1 MRLVDNYNY
10 LPGCCWFC
18 RGISTP
24 VIDCEIDLDGV
35 NSPDDDNPSAI
46 TRLYVCPDCAIEMA
60 RMVAP
65 SRSLELTR
73 LGELG
78 MANRVANE
86 LAQQYEAA
94 ETRLAAIADA
104 ISRVTS
110 RKVETAGS
118 TEVPDEG
125 RAESAP
131 SEQTDVTP
139 LRRPGRPRREQPK
152 AKPEPEINTDFV
164 GDL

>member
-78 MANRVANE
+78 MANRVASE

-152 AKPEPEINTDFV
+152 KTPEIDTDFV

>member
-35 NSPDDDNPSAI
+35 NSPNDDNPSAI

>member
-18 RGISTP
+18 RGVSTP
-24 VIDCEIDLDGV
+24 TIDCEMDLDGV
-35 NSPDDDNPSAI
+35 NSPDDINPSAI
-46 TRLYVCPDCAIEMA
+46 TRLYICPDCAIEMA

-65 SRSLELTR
+65 TRSLELTR

-78 MANRVANE
+78 MANRVASE
-86 LAQQYEAA
+86 LSQQYEAA
-94 ETRLAAIADA
+94 EAKLAAIADA
-104 ISRVTS
+104 ISRVAS

-118 TEVPDEG
+118 TDVPDEG
-125 RAESAP
+125 AEPAP
-131 SEQTDVTP
+131 SGQEDVTP

-152 AKPEPEINTDFV
+152 KTPEIDTDFV
-164 GDL
+164 GGL

>member
-78 MANRVANE
+78 MANRVASE

>member
-1 MRLVDNYNY
+1 MRLVENYNY

-18 RGISTP
+18 RGVATP
-24 VIDCEIDLDGV
+24 TIDCEMDLDGV
-35 NSPDDDNPSAI
+35 NSPDDINPSAI
-46 TRLYVCPDCAIEMA
+46 TRLYICPDCALEMA
-60 RMVAP
+60 RMVAA

-94 ETRLAAIADA
+94 QAHLDAIADA
-104 ISRVTS
+104 ISRVAS
-110 RKVETAGS
+110 RKEETAGS
-118 TEVPDEG
+118 TDVPDEG
-125 RAESAP
+125 RTDPAP
-131 SEQTDVTP
+131 SEQEDVTP

-152 AKPEPEINTDFV
+152 AKPAPEIDTDFV